1 MAFSFSSCDS
11 SESGVV
17 IKQPVIVAVEE
28 NSSEYLAAYDY
39 ATSKGYELVE
49 YATRQAAKMEGCQ
62 DVVED
67 LGL

>member
-1 MAFSFSSCDS
+1 MRKNFIILFLAVVMAFSFSSCDS

-39 ATSKGYELVE
+39 ATSKAMSL
-49 YATRQAAKMEGCQ
+49 
-62 DVVED
+62 
-67 LGL
+67 